1 MTKVNVLNTSK
12 EKLEEIELSESV
24 FGAEVKE
31 HAVYEAVK
39 NTLANRRQ
47 GTKSA
52 LTRAEVRGGGRK
64 PWRQKGTGRAR
75 QGSIRSPQWRGGGVV
90 FAPKPRDYSYSIP
103 KKVKRA
109 ALKSVLSQKALDGEV
124 IVLDSLSMDKISTKS
139 ASEILK
145 KLEIKSCCIVTKEKD
160 ETVIR
165 SFRNIP
171 KVDVLSANNLNVYDI
186 LNREFLLVTKDALD
200 VIEEVY
206 A

>member
-103 KKVKRA
+103 KKVRRA
-109 ALKSVLSQKALDGEV
+109 ALKSVLSQKLADNEI
-124 IVLDSLSMDKISTKS
+124 IVLDSLSLDKISTKS
-139 ASEILK
+139 AAQILR
-145 KLEIKSCCIVTKEKD
+145 KLDVKSACVVTSEKD
-160 ETVIR
+160 DTIIR

-171 KVDVLSANNLNVYDI
+171 KINVLSANNLNVYDL
-186 LNREFLLVTKDALD
+186 LNREFLVVTKDALK